1 MLNVNLVTF
10 TPKDTKAAGKGLA
23 TGATPGLATLNTPTL
38 WLFLI
43 GLLFA
48 IVFTVLKLKGGMLL
62 TIVITAIIG
71 IPMGLTSM
79 SNSVSISDTFAQL
92 PQTFGVIFSA
102 DASRRCSPTYP
113 TAARAGHD
121 LRVLDVRHVRHARH
135 VHRHRPPHRHL
146 LR

>member
-71 IPMGLTSM
+71 IPM
-79 SNSVSISDTFAQL
+79 A
-92 PQTFGVIFSA
+92 
-102 DASRRCSPTYP
+102 
-113 TAARAGHD
+113 
-121 LRVLDVRHVRHARH
+121 
-135 VHRHRPPHRHL
+135 
-146 LR
+146 